1 MTNIAQTRFGQIVI
15 GPPGSGKTTYVGAM
29 AELLRLFLVDVR
41 IDYDSWRGSPVV
53 TSNSRTVITVN
64 PNSSVPPPPRPV
76 QGLLR
81 LVQVGIFIFQLR

>member
-1 MTNIAQTRFGQIVI
+1 MANIAQTRFGQIVI

-29 AELLRLFLVDVR
+29 AELLRLFLADVR

-64 PNSSVPPPPRPV
+64 PNTTEAAS
-76 QGLLR
+76 LLR
-81 LVQVGIFIFQLR
+81 HAQYKDFSVLSR